1 MILGSTSGLCG
12 ICSTKFIQLKTVNKI
27 AFNDIES
34 IPQLVKDFLNQEIE
48 GFEKTT
54 FSFDNF
60 AQQIHQKQKSF
71 NDSQRE
77 IISKTF
83 TDQLSHL
90 KLFAKQ
96 KENIESLKSPDTFTI
111 TTGHQLNLFSGP
123 VFFVYKILQTIKTC
137 TNLKQQF
144 PDFNFVPVYW
154 MASEDH
160 DFAEINHFKTEN
172 NYYEINEKSGGAV
185 GRIKIND
192 TFFISEFEKEFK
204 DSIFGTEL
212 ILMLKEAYKVGN
224 TLTEAI
230 QIVVYRLFS
239 EFGLLILDGDSK
251 ALKNQVR
258 DIFKDE
264 LIKFSLHKTSKEK
277 VDFLTEKYGKVQ
289 VNPREINLFYLSET
303 RDRIDFDGE
312 NYFVVDTDRKF
323 TKEEIL
329 VELENFPEKF
339 SPNALMRP
347 VYQEKVLPNLA
358 YIGGNAEI
366 MYWLELKDYFEK
378 INIPFP
384 ILIPRNSMLFIKEK
398 TLGKI
403 EKLDLKIEDFFQ
415 NFTKI
420 TNGKILQNN
429 SILESLDAKEN
440 SLIHNFSELKI
451 LAETTEKSFG
461 NMVKAEEIRQLKS
474 FKRMKKRLLDA
485 EKIKQSELLERLE
498 LLFLNVH
505 PAKTW
510 QERIFNFSTFFADYG
525 YDWLEACLEEMEVE
539 QSKLIIVAI

>member
-1 MILGSTSGLCG
+1 MVFVQLNLI
-12 ICSTKFIQLKTVNKI
+12 KLKTVNKI
-27 AFNDIES
+27 SFNDIES
-34 IPQLVKDFLNQEIE
+34 IPQLIKDFLNHQIE
-48 GFEKTT
+48 GFENAT
-54 FSFDNF
+54 FSFENF
-60 AQQIHQKQKSF
+60 AQQIHLKQNSF
-71 NDSQRE
+71 EQSQRD
-77 IISKTF
+77 IISKAF
-83 TDQLSHL
+83 IDQLLNLQLST
-90 KLFAKQ
+90 KQ
-96 KENIESLKSPDTFTI
+96 KENIESLKSINTFTI

-123 VFFVYKILQTIKTC
+123 VFFVYKIFQTIKTC
-137 TNLKQQF
+137 TNLKEKF
-144 PDFNFVPVYW
+144 PDYNFVPVYW

-212 ILMLKEAYKVGN
+212 ILMLKEAYKAGN

-230 QIVVYRLFS
+230 KILVNRLFS
-239 EFGLLILDGDSK
+239 DFGLLILDGDSK
-251 ALKNQVR
+251 ELKNQIK

-264 LIKFSLHKTSKEK
+264 LINFSLNKSSKEK
-277 VDFLTEKYGKVQ
+277 VNFLIDKYGKVQ
-289 VNPREINLFYLSET
+289 VNPREINLFYLSKT

-312 NYFVVDTDRKF
+312 NYVIVDTDRKF
-323 TKEEIL
+323 TREEIL
-329 VELENFPEKF
+329 AELESFPERF

-366 MYWLELKDYFEK
+366 MYWLELKDYFTK
-378 INIPFP
+378 IDIPFP

-403 EKLDLKIEDFFQ
+403 EKLDLKIDDFFQ

-420 TNGKILQNN
+420 TNAKILDNN
-429 SILESLDAKEN
+429 SVLESLESQEN
-440 SLIHNFSELKI
+440 LILNNFSELKS

-461 NMVKAEEIRQLKS
+461 NMVKAEEVRQLKS
-474 FKRMKKRLLDA
+474 FKRLKKRLLHA
-485 EKIKQSELLERLE
+485 EKIKQNELLERLE
-498 LLFLNVH
+498 TLFLDVH

-510 QERIFNFSTFFADYG
+510 QERIFNFSVFFADYG
-525 YDWLEACLEEMEVE
+525 YEWLETIVEEMEVE

>member
-1 MILGSTSGLCG
+1 M
-12 ICSTKFIQLKTVNKI
+12 KTVNKI
-27 AFNDIES
+27 SFNDIES
-34 IPQLVKDFLNQEIE
+34 IPQLVKDFLNHQIE
-48 GFEKTT
+48 GFENAT
-54 FSFDNF
+54 FSLDNF
-60 AQQIHQKQKSF
+60 AKQIYLKQNSF
-71 NDSQRE
+71 GNAQRE
-77 IISKTF
+77 IIFKTF
-83 TDQLSHL
+83 TNQLSNLQLSGKQIQNIEHL
-90 KLFAKQ
+90 KST
-96 KENIESLKSPDTFTI
+96 NTFTI

-137 TNLKQQF
+137 SYLKENF
-144 PDFNFVPVYW
+144 PDYHFVPVYW

-160 DFAEINHFKTEN
+160 DFAEINHFKTDN
-172 NYYEINEKSGGAV
+172 NYYEINGKSGGAV

-192 TFFISEFEKEFK
+192 TFFISEFEKEYK

-212 ILMLKEAYKVGN
+212 ILMLKEAYKTGN

-230 QIVVYRLFS
+230 KILVNRLFS
-239 EFGLLILDGDSK
+239 DFGLLILDGDAK
-251 ALKNQVR
+251 ELKNQVK

-264 LIKFSLHKTSKEK
+264 LIHFSLHKNSTKK

-312 NYFVVDTDRKF
+312 NYTIVDTDKKF

-329 VELENFPEKF
+329 AELDDFPEKF

-347 VYQEKVLPNLA
+347 VFQEKVLPNLA

-366 MYWLELKDYFEK
+366 MYWLELKDYFAEIK
-378 INIPFP
+378 IPFP
-384 ILIPRNSMLFIKEK
+384 ILIPRNSMLYIKEK

-415 NFTKI
+415 NFTNI
-420 TNGKILQNN
+420 TNAKILDNN
-429 SILESLDAKEN
+429 SVLESLNAQEN
-440 SLIHNFSELKI
+440 LIVNNFSELKS

-461 NMVKAEEIRQLKS
+461 NMVKAEEVRQLKS
-474 FKRMKKRLLDA
+474 FKRLKKRLLHA
-485 EKIKQSELLERLE
+485 EKIKQNELLERLE
-498 LLFLNVH
+498 SLFLNVH

-510 QERIFNFSTFFADYG
+510 QERIFNFSVFFADYG
-525 YDWLEACLEEMEVE
+525 YDWLKICLEEMEVE

>member
-1 MILGSTSGLCG
+1 MVFVQLNLI
-12 ICSTKFIQLKTVNKI
+12 KLKTVNKI
-27 AFNDIES
+27 SFNDIES
-34 IPQLVKDFLNQEIE
+34 IPQLIKDFLNHQIE
-48 GFEKTT
+48 GFENAT
-54 FSFDNF
+54 FSFENF
-60 AQQIHQKQKSF
+60 AQQIHLKQNFFEK
-71 NDSQRE
+71 SQRD
-77 IISKTF
+77 IISKAF
-83 TDQLSHL
+83 TDQLSNL
-90 KLFAKQ
+90 QLSTKQ
-96 KENIESLKSPDTFTI
+96 KENIESLKSINTFTI

-123 VFFVYKILQTIKTC
+123 VFFVYKIFQTIKTC
-137 TNLKQQF
+137 TSLKEKF
-144 PDFNFVPVYW
+144 PDYNFVPVYW

-160 DFAEINHFKTEN
+160 DFVEINHFKTEN

-192 TFFISEFEKEFK
+192 MFFISEFEKEFR

-212 ILMLKEAYKVGN
+212 ILMLKEAYKTGN

-230 QIVVYRLFS
+230 RTLVNRLFS
-239 EFGLLILDGDSK
+239 DFGLLILDGDSK
-251 ALKNQVR
+251 ELKNQVK

-264 LIKFSLHKTSKEK
+264 LINFSLNKSSKEK
-277 VDFLTEKYGKVQ
+277 VDFLTNKFGKVQ

-312 NYFVVDTDRKF
+312 NYVIVDTDKKF
-323 TKEEIL
+323 TKEEVL
-329 VELENFPEKF
+329 AELENFPERF

-366 MYWLELKDYFEK
+366 MYWLELKDYFNK
-378 INIPFP
+378 ITIPFP

-420 TNGKILQNN
+420 TNAKILDNN
-429 SILESLDAKEN
+429 SVLESLESQEN
-440 SLIHNFSELKI
+440 LILNNFSELKS

-461 NMVKAEEIRQLKS
+461 NMVKAEEVRQLKS
-474 FKRMKKRLLDA
+474 FKRLKKRLLYA
-485 EKIKQSELLERLE
+485 EKIKQNELLERLE
-498 LLFLNVH
+498 TLFLDVH

-510 QERIFNFSTFFADYG
+510 QERIFNFSVFFADYG
-525 YDWLEACLEEMEVE
+525 YEWLEMIVEEMEVE

>member
-1 MILGSTSGLCG
+1 
-12 ICSTKFIQLKTVNKI
+12 LKTVNKI
-27 AFNDIES
+27 AFSEIES
-34 IPQLVKDFLNQEIE
+34 IPQLVKDFLNNQIE
-48 GFEKTT
+48 GFEKDT

-60 AQQIHQKQKSF
+60 SKQIHLKQNSF
-71 NDSQRE
+71 SIVQRE
-77 IISKTF
+77 IISEAFKN
-83 TDQLSHL
+83 QLSHL
-90 KLFAKQ
+90 TLSSKQ
-96 KENIESLKSPDTFTI
+96 KENIENLRSPNTFTI

-137 TNLKQQF
+137 TFLKEKF
-144 PDFNFVPVYW
+144 SDFNFVPVYW

-160 DFAEINHFKTEN
+160 DFAEINHFKTET
-172 NYYEINEKSGGAV
+172 NYYEINENSGGAV

-192 TFFISEFEKEFK
+192 NFFISEFEKEFK

-212 ILMLKEAYKVGN
+212 ILMLKEAYKTEN

-230 QIVVYRLFS
+230 RILVNRLFS

-251 ALKNQVR
+251 ELKNQIK

-264 LIKFSLHKTSKEK
+264 LLNFSLQKESKEK

-303 RDRIDFDGE
+303 RDRIDFDGKK
-312 NYFVVDTDRKF
+312 YIVVDKNIQF
-323 TKEEIL
+323 TEEEIL
-329 VELENFPEKF
+329 NELENFPEKF

-366 MYWLELKDYFEK
+366 MYWLELKDYFSK
-378 INIPFP
+378 VNIPFP

-398 TLGKI
+398 ALGKI

-420 TNGKILQNN
+420 TNAKILENN
-429 SILESLDAKEN
+429 SILESLDEKEN
-440 SLIHNFSELKI
+440 LIINNFSELRS
-451 LAETTEKSFG
+451 LAENTEKSFG

-474 FKRMKKRLLDA
+474 FKRMKKRLLHA
-485 EKIKQSELLERLE
+485 EKIKQKELLERLE
-498 LLFLNVH
+498 MLFLDVH

-510 QERIFNFSTFFADYG
+510 QERIYNFSVFFSDHG
-525 YDWLEACLEEMEVE
+525 YLWLEACLEEMEVE

>member
-1 MILGSTSGLCG
+1 MVLVQLNS
-12 ICSTKFIQLKTVNKI
+12 IQLKTVNKI

-48 GFEKTT
+48 GFEKQT

-60 AQQIHQKQKSF
+60 AQQIHQKQNSF
-71 NDSQRE
+71 DDTQRE
-77 IISKTF
+77 IIFKTF
-83 TDQLSHL
+83 SDQLSHL
-90 KLFAKQ
+90 TLSSKQ

-123 VFFVYKILQTIKTC
+123 IFFVYKILQTIKTC
-137 TNLKQQF
+137 THLKQKF

-172 NYYEINEKSGGAV
+172 NFYEINEKSGGAV

-212 ILMLKEAYKVGN
+212 ILMLKEAYKAGN
-224 TLTEAI
+224 TLTQAI
-230 QIVVYRLFS
+230 QILVNRLFS

-251 ALKNQVR
+251 ELKNQVK

-264 LIKFSLHKTSKEK
+264 LINFSLSKTSKEK

-312 NYFVVDTDRKF
+312 NYFVVDTDKKF
-323 TKEEIL
+323 TKEEIIS
-329 VELENFPEKF
+329 ELENSPEKF

-347 VYQEKVLPNLA
+347 VFQEKVLPNLA

-366 MYWLELKDYFEK
+366 MYWLELKDYFTK

-384 ILIPRNSMLFIKEK
+384 VLIPRNSMLFIKEK

-415 NFTKI
+415 NFTNI
-420 TNGKILQNN
+420 TNAKILENN
-429 SILESLDAKEN
+429 SILKSLDDQEN
-440 SLIHNFSELKI
+440 SLLNNFSELKS

-474 FKRMKKRLLDA
+474 FKRMRKRLLHA
-485 EKIKQSELLERLE
+485 EKIKQKELLERLE
-498 LLFLNVH
+498 KLFLNVH